1 LGDSPA
7 VDERRTGRDNV
18 QLIKVVL
25 IAILGLLLLH
35 QVVMRIVRKLVHF
48 PAPAFIGRFLDSNYR
63 RKLQPP
69 DKIIQRSG
77 ITKGMRVLEVG
88 CGSGAYTTFV
98 ARAVGEEGKVYAL
111 DIQPEML
118 QQLEHKLAKPEN
130 EYIKNIELVNSSAY
144 DLPFD
149 DGSLDLVYMVTVLQE
164 IPDRSKALQQVR
176 RVLKPGGVLAV
187 TEWLVDP
194 DYPWKSTTIR
204 LGREAGFHLDEA
216 LGNFWQY
223 TVRFRKP

>member
-1 LGDSPA
+1 MTA
-7 VDERRTGRDNV
+7 
-18 QLIKVVL
+18 IKVVV
-25 IAILGLLLLH
+25 IVILGLLLLH

-48 PAPAFIGRFLDSNYR
+48 PAPAFIGRGLDSNFR

-77 ITKGMRVLEVG
+77 IRKGMRVLEVG
-88 CGSGAYTTFV
+88 CGSGAFTTFV
-98 ARAVGEEGKVYAL
+98 ARVVGEEGKVYAL

-118 QQLEHKLAKPEN
+118 QQLESKLARPEN
-130 EYIKNIELVNSSAY
+130 EDIKNIEPVNSSAY

-149 DGSLDLVYMVTVLQE
+149 DNSLDLVYMVTVLQE

-176 RVLKPGGVLAV
+176 RVLKPGGILSV
-187 TEWLVDP
+187 TEWLPDP
-194 DYPWKSTTIR
+194 DYPWKSTTIKI
-204 LGREAGFHLDEA
+204 GREAGLVLDEA
-216 LGNFWQY
+216 PGNFWHY

>member
-1 LGDSPA
+1 VP
-7 VDERRTGRDNV
+7 
-18 QLIKVVL
+18 LIKAVL

-48 PAPAFIGRFLDSNYR
+48 PAPAFIGRGLDSNFR
-63 RKLQPP
+63 RRLQPP

-77 ITKGMRVLEVG
+77 IRKGMRVLEVG

-98 ARAVGEEGKVYAL
+98 ARTVGEEGKVYAL

-118 QQLEHKLAKPEN
+118 QQLEHKLAKPED
-130 EYIKNIELVNSSAY
+130 EDIKNIELVNSSAY

-149 DGSLDLVYMVTVLQE
+149 DGSLDLAYMVTVLQE

-176 RVLKPGGVLAV
+176 RVLKPGGILAV